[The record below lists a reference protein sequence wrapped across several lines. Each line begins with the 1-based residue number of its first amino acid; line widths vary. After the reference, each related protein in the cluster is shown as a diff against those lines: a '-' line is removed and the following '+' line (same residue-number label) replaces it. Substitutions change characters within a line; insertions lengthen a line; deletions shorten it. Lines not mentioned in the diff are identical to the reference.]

1 MKLFLANNYL
11 LEIFFLPYFGK
22 KKKKEKNHFEFLTD
36 F

>member
-11 LEIFFLPYFGK
+11 LEIFLTIFWK
-22 KKKKEKNHFEFLTD
+22 KKKKEKKHFEFLTD

>member
-11 LEIFFLPYFGK
+11 LEIFFYHILEE
-22 KKKKEKNHFEFLTD
+22 KKKEKKHFEFLTD

>member
-11 LEIFFLPYFGK
+11 LEIFFYHILE
-22 KKKKEKNHFEFLTD
+22 KKKEKKHFEFLTD